1 MRGVHFILAAIV
13 LVVVMVAWFEPRP
26 DVAEYDPA
34 VHAAF
39 KDTWAKR
46 VHITYWE
53 KWGSFEAEAAQ
64 KMVDAFN
71 ASQDEVFCHYI
82 RTSQV
87 DRKAMLAI
95 VGGQPP
101 DVVGLWS
108 DNVAPY
114 AEADALMPLDD
125 LMARAGLGDDHYI
138 PNYLEMC
145 RYDGRTYVLPT
156 APVSIALFYNLDH
169 FRAKAAQLRAA
180 GLDPNH
186 PPRTIAELDRYA
198 DVLTV
203 MAPDGTPDV
212 MGFLPTEPGW
222 YHVAWPYYF
231 GGGLFDANG
240 SPTPDLPAN
249 VRAFEWLKGYARRY
263 GRDNLTRFRQGFGN
277 FDSPQNAFIDGKVSM
292 VLHGV
297 FFPQFIDRH
306 RPHLHY
312 GVAPFPCAP
321 GVRGPRSFLNED
333 NIGIPRGCKHPE
345 AAWKFVLWTQTR
357 GLEILNRLQGKHLP
371 LARVPDS
378 FRQGHPNR
386 FLKVFEDL
394 ARSPEACVIP
404 TSIVWREYSDEYK
417 RGFDHIWHWQVPKSA
432 LDGLTGAERDQETRQ
447 LTREEIVRTLTDM
460 RETIE
465 GKLRRK
471 LERTEQRKARAAQ

>member
-13 LVVVMVAWFEPRP
+13 LVVVLVAWFEPRP
-26 DVAEYDPA
+26 DVTEYDPA
-34 VHAAF
+34 IDAAF
-39 KDTWAKR
+39 KDTWSKR

-114 AEADALMPLDD
+114 AEADALLPLDD
-125 LMARAGLGDDHYI
+125 LMAGAGLGDDHYI
-138 PNYLEMC
+138 PNYLDLC

-169 FRAKAAQLRAA
+169 FRAKAVQLRAA
-180 GLDPNH
+180 GLDPNR
-186 PPRTIAELDRYA
+186 PPQTIAELDRYS
-198 DVLTV
+198 DVLTE

-240 SPTPDLPAN
+240 EPTPDLPAN
-249 VRAFEWLKGYARRY
+249 IRAFEWLKGYASRY

-333 NIGIPRGCKHPE
+333 NLGIPRGCKHPE
-345 AAWKFVLWTQTR
+345 AAWKFVLWTQRR
-357 GLEILNRLQGKHLP
+357 GLEILCRLQGKHLP

-394 ARSPEACVIP
+394 ARSPEASVIP

-417 RGFDHIWHWQVPKSA
+417 RGFDHIWHWQAPPAA
-432 LDGLTGAERDQETRQ
+432 LAGLTGQARDEKLRQ
-447 LTREEIVRTLTDM
+447 LTHDEIVNTLTSM
-460 RETIE
+460 RKAVQS
-465 GKLRRK
+465 KLRRK
-471 LERTEQRKARAAQ
+471 LERTEQRKARASK

>member
-1 MRGVHFILAAIV
+1 MRTVHFILAAVV

-26 DVAEYDPA
+26 NVADFDA
-34 VHAAF
+34 TADAAF
-39 KDTWAKR
+39 KDTWSKR

-95 VGGQPP
+95 VGGRPP

-108 DNVAPY
+108 DNVAPF
-114 AEADALMPLDD
+114 AEAEALMPLDD
-125 LMARAGLGDDHYI
+125 LMAAAGLDDDHYI
-138 PNYLEMC
+138 PKYLEMC
-145 RYDGRTYVLPT
+145 RYEGHTYVLPT
-156 APVSIALFYNLDH
+156 TPVSIALFYNLDH
-169 FRAKAAQLRAA
+169 FGAKAGQLRAA
-180 GLDPNH
+180 DLDPNR
-186 PPRTIAELDRYA
+186 PPQTIDELDRYA
-198 DVLTV
+198 DVLTE

-222 YHVAWPYYF
+222 YNAAWPYYF
-231 GGGLFDANG
+231 GGGLFDESG

-249 VRAFEWLKGYARRY
+249 VRAFEWLKGYASRY

-306 RPHLHY
+306 RPHLRY

-321 GVRGPRSFLNED
+321 GVSGPRSLLNED
-333 NIGIPRGCKHPE
+333 NVGIPRGCKHPE
-345 AAWKFVLWTQTR
+345 AAWKFVLWTQTC
-357 GLEILNRLQGKHLP
+357 GLEVICRLQGKHLP
-371 LARVPDS
+371 LARVPES

-386 FLKVFEDL
+386 FIKVFEDL
-394 ARSPEACVIP
+394 AKSPEAFIIP
-404 TSIVWREYSDEYK
+404 TSIIWREYGDEYN
-417 RGFDHIWHWQVPKSA
+417 RGFDHIWHWQPPESE
-432 LDGLTGAERDQETRQ
+432 LEGLTGPARDEEVRR
-447 LTREEIVRTLTDM
+447 LTREKIVRTLTDM
-460 RETIE
+460 RVTIE
-465 GKLRRK
+465 HKLRQK
-471 LERTEQRKARAAQ
+471 LLRVEQRKARAAR